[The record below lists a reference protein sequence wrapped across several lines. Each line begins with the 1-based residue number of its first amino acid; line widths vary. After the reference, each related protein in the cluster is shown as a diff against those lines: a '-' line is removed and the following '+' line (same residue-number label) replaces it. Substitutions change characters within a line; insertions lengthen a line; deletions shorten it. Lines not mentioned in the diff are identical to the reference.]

1 MATWDGYNTTLQA
14 NRLQKTFVIDYI
26 DLSGRLCVRQDTSM
40 NNRLFVPKDA
50 SFSGNLY
57 ID

>member
-1 MATWDGYNTTLQA
+1 MATWDGYNTTLHA

-40 NNRLFVPKDA
+40 NKLRE
-50 SFSGNLY
+50 NLLKNLNCKM
-57 ID
+57 